1 MTAPHFTCSILTTAY
16 LPPVSYFFAIARL
29 SIARALAVR
38 PEMLI
43 MDEAFKGMDEELKN
57 RVLRVTEVSLED
69 TALLLITHSGQ
80 EALSLGCTPLRYH
93 NGRFS

>member
-1 MTAPHFTCSILTTAY
+1 
-16 LPPVSYFFAIARL
+16 
-29 SIARALAVR
+29 
-38 PEMLI
+38 
-43 MDEAFKGMDEELKN
+43 MDEAFKGMDEELEN
-57 RVLRVTEVSLED
+57 RVLLVTEESLED